1 MSETPPPIPTFLH
14 CHTLFK
20 GPPPVIKSKA
30 YPWEWW
36 AVHVPTL
43 TPIRISL
50 RGVRLHLQ
58 WAYNAIPLHASHPEA
73 HATLRLDEPRL
84 ANQLATELAANFDK
98 PIRLVKSSPIP
109 TDHPELPEH
118 LLVFDLNGE
127 IPAIWRSA
135 DPRTVLPVVV
145 TPIGNFIDAIVGPTE
160 TVSTEHLSSSE
171 EIEITGMGFCYYWQ
185 ECQAALE
192 ELRPEFLGEAHMAEM
207 QNSTQARIDA
217 LWTSKSVDDLG
228 KAFGDDLR
236 KAFGDSFDFSGFFA
250 DPADLPPE

>member
-109 TDHPELPEH
+109 TDYPELPEH

-135 DPRTVLPVVV
+135 DPRSISPVEVIPSDDV
-145 TPIGNFIDAIVGPTE
+145 SPIGELIDAIYGPTE
-160 TVSTEHLSSSE
+160 ILSATALSSSA
-171 EIEITGMGFCYYWQ
+171 EIEITAEGYLYYYQ
-185 ECQAALE
+185 ECEAALE
-192 ELRPEFLGEAHMAEM
+192 ELTKEFLGDAQMEARR
-207 QNSTQARIDA
+207 NTTQARIDA
-217 LWTSKSVDDLG
+217 LWTSKSV
-228 KAFGDDLR
+228 DDLR

>member
-135 DPRTVLPVVV
+135 DPRAIHPVEV
-145 TPIGNFIDAIVGPTE
+145 TPISPGDLIDAIFGPTE
-160 TVSTEHLSSSE
+160 VLGTSLSCSE
-171 EIEITGMGFCYYWQ
+171 EIDISRNGGLYYYQ
-185 ECQAALE
+185 ECEAALE
-192 ELRPEFLGEAHMAEM
+192 ELRIEFFGEAQMEEM
-207 QNSTQARIDA
+207 QRNTQARIDA
-217 LWTSKSVDDLG
+217 LWTSKSVDDQ
-228 KAFGDDLR
+228 
-236 KAFGDSFDFSGFFA
+236 
-250 DPADLPPE
+250 

>member
-1 MSETPPPIPTFLH
+1 MSETSPPIPTFLH

-135 DPRTVLPVVV
+135 DPRTVLPVVEMPPDDDV
-145 TPIGNFIDAIVGPTE
+145 SPIGELIGAIFGPTE
-160 TVSTEHLSSSE
+160 VLGTSLSWSE
-171 EIEITGMGFCYYWQ
+171 EIVIRVPGHLYYYQ
-185 ECQAALE
+185 ECEAALE
-192 ELRPEFLGEAHMAEM
+192 ELRIEFLGEAQMEARR
-207 QNSTQARIDA
+207 NTTQARIDA
-217 LWTSKSVDDLG
+217 LWTSKSVN
-228 KAFGDDLR
+228 DLR